1 MKECTKSVEMLL
13 DAMSKG
19 FITLESG
26 QDKYKICVEFR
37 NSDDA
42 WDAYQALLRMTTT
55 KGALK

>member
-1 MKECTKSVEMLL
+1 MSKKLILVEMLL

-37 NSDDA
+37 SSDDM
-42 WDAYQALLRMTTT
+42 WNAYEPLIKMITT
-55 KGALK
+55 KESK